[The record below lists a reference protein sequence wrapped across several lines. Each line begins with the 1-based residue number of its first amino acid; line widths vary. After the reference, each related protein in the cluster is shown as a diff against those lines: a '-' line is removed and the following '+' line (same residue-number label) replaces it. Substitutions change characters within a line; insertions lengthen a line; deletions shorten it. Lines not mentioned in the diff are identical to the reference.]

1 MWKCSTECKTVT
13 DEERHAIM
21 VLKKAFDGPIEELR
35 YVLETCD
42 DDCPNPHYQ
51 RMVHV
56 DNEVC
61 NDDSDNSDDEN
72 ENYFN
77 FCDIQGHP
85 LSCHTGNECQGQ
97 LRILRAASV
106 HYAVLRKNA

>member
-13 DEERHAIM
+13 DEERHTII
-21 VLKKAFDGPIEELR
+21 VLKKAFDGSIEDLH

-61 NDDSDNSDDEN
+61 NDDSDNSDDEDD
-72 ENYFN
+72 FN

-85 LSCHTGNECQGQ
+85 LSCHTGIEC
-97 LRILRAASV
+97 
-106 HYAVLRKNA
+106 

>member
-1 MWKCSTECKTVT
+1 
-13 DEERHAIM
+13 M

-61 NDDSDNSDDEN
+61 NDDSDNSDEN

-77 FCDIQGHP
+77 FCDIHGHL
-85 LSCHTGNECQGQ
+85 LSCHTGNECQSQ
-97 LRILRAASV
+97 L
-106 HYAVLRKNA
+106 